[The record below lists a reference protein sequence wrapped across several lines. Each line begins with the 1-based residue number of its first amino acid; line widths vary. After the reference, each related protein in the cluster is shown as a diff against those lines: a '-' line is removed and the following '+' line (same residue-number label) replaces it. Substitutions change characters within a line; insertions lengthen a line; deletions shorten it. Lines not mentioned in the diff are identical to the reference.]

1 MAPRVRKF
9 VDRSFARTVD
19 LTLLHRLLEPYLD
32 RIGFGWTSLPDDDK
46 AKREAVFQLFQ
57 NADAKFP
64 PELQFALFNISTLS
78 TESGARLIQDIA
90 SEADVDVLVDAK
102 QHEGAESENFTPRYI
117 ALLAWLDH
125 PHVFNRALRV
135 AAFWSFAIKIERD
148 ADRDGLEPRHHD
160 GNALAAFKQ
169 EVSRHF
175 FGRYNGRYCDVR
187 WYNEN
192 DSVKALV
199 LHGTKSDT
207 KNIEKD
213 GGEGTIKFREIVQST
228 IEFDRARSS
237 VAVGSKSTTDA
248 KKLVKLF
255 AEHLMGDATLFDAS
269 EKDELY
275 TLEPMRRAGPNF
287 WFRRKQE
294 DDITKVVIREV
305 RIDESARNAGGRIS
319 RSPWML
325 TIRDSEHAIRRLL
338 AIAPEVDLAHV
349 RLLQAK
355 IDVFIDVDGHDAI
368 VPVTIKPPRIL
379 SIRDHS
385 HERIILDMLELNDI
399 RKARRARQAAAA
411 AE

>member
-32 RIGFGWTSLPDDDK
+32 RIGFDWVSLPYDEK

-57 NADAKFP
+57 NADATFP

-78 TESGARLIQDIA
+78 TDSGARLIQDIA
-90 SEADVDVLVDAK
+90 SEAVVDVLANAK
-102 QHEGAESENFTPRYI
+102 RHEGTESESFTPRYI

-125 PHVFNRALRV
+125 PHVFNHALRA
-135 AAFWSFAIKIERD
+135 AAFWSFRDKLELD
-148 ADRDGLEPRHHD
+148 ADRDGLEPRQHD
-160 GNALAAFKQ
+160 SKALADFKK
-169 EVSRHF
+169 EVSGYF
-175 FGRYNGRYCDVR
+175 FSRYNGNYCDIR

-192 DSVKALV
+192 DSVKALI

-213 GGEGTIKFREIVQST
+213 GAEDTIKFREIVQST
-228 IEFDRARSS
+228 VEFDRARSS
-237 VAVGSKSTTDA
+237 IAVGSKSKTDA
-248 KKLVKLF
+248 KKLAKLF
-255 AEHLMGDATLFDAS
+255 AAHMLGDATLFDAS

-287 WFRRKQE
+287 WFRRKPE
-294 DDITKVVIREV
+294 DDITKVVIREIRV
-305 RIDESARNAGGRIS
+305 DESARKPDGRFS

-338 AIAPEVDLAHV
+338 VIAPDVDLAHV

-355 IDVFIDVDGHDAI
+355 IDVFIDVNGHDAV
-368 VPVTIKPPRIL
+368 VPVMIKPPRVL

-399 RKARRARQAAAA
+399 RKSHGPRQAAAA

>member
-32 RIGFGWTSLPDDDK
+32 RIGFDWVSLPDDEK

-57 NADAKFP
+57 NADATFP

-90 SEADVDVLVDAK
+90 SELGVDVLAGAK
-102 QHEGAESENFTPRYI
+102 QDQGAESENLTPRFI

-125 PHVFNRALRV
+125 TQMFNRALS
-135 AAFWSFAIKIERD
+135 ASAFWLFPNKFERD

-160 GNALAAFKQ
+160 GNALAEFKQ

-175 FGRYNGRYCDVR
+175 FSRYNGRYCDVR
-187 WYNEN
+187 WHNEN
-192 DSVKALV
+192 DSVNAII

-207 KNIEKD
+207 KNVEKD
-213 GGEGTIKFREIVQST
+213 GAEDTIKFREIVQST

-237 VAVGSKSTTDA
+237 IAVGSKSTTDS
-248 KKLVKLF
+248 KRLVKLF
-255 AEHLMGDATLFDAS
+255 AAHLLGDATLFDAS
-269 EKDELY
+269 EKEELY
-275 TLEPMRRAGPNF
+275 TLEPMRRAGPSF
-287 WFRRKQE
+287 RFRRKPE
-294 DDITKVVIREV
+294 DDITKVVVREI
-305 RIDESARNAGGRIS
+305 RIDESARRPDGRLS

-325 TIRDSEHAIRRLL
+325 TIRDSENAIRRLL
-338 AIAPEVDLAHV
+338 DIAPKVDLAHV

-355 IDVFIDVDGHDAI
+355 IDVFIDINGHDAV
-368 VPVTIKPPRIL
+368 VPVTIKPPRNL

-399 RKARRARQAAAA
+399 RKARRPGQAAAA